1 MEGDL
6 RIVLLGKTGSGK
18 SSIGNMILE
27 RDVFKVSFSSES
39 TTQLC
44 EKQEGNVEDKNISVI
59 DSPGLFHT
67 SMTESHLKAEIEKS
81 LQMSAPGSH
90 VFLLVIRLGRFTE
103 EEQNT
108 VKWVVK
114 NLGEDV
120 KRFTIVLFNVTDKLI
135 KPLEEILQETQ
146 ELKKLVN
153 ECEGKYHVFNNM
165 ENNDRSQVYELLE
178 KIKTLV
184 EKNRRGY
191 YTSEMFKKSQ
201 RKTFRNKMLMTVP
214 VLTCVVLSHRMMWL
228 FELTMLMMMIILIIS
243 LIYFKNI
250 NRD

>member
-1 MEGDL
+1 
-6 RIVLLGKTGSGK
+6 
-18 SSIGNMILE
+18 
-27 RDVFKVSFSSES
+27 
-39 TTQLC
+39 
-44 EKQEGNVEDKNISVI
+44 
-59 DSPGLFHT
+59 
-67 SMTESHLKAEIEKS
+67 
-81 LQMSAPGSH
+81 MSAPGPH
-90 VFLLVIRLGRFTE
+90 VFLLVIRLGRITE

-201 RKTFRNKMLMTVP
+201 RKTFRIKMLMTVP
-214 VLTCVVLSHRMMWL
+214 ALTCVVLHRMMWL

-243 LIYFKNI
+243 LIYFKTS